1 MSAAAA
7 RRSTVLSA
15 LEKTFFVMT
24 RPDTAF
30 EILSDPVR
38 LPDYVPTLRLID
50 SVAVEGEL
58 ELDANLAEREG
69 APEAGFT
76 ADRATRRIEWGSP
89 GTDYGGSIEI
99 SGGTGSTATV
109 TLRLHTRDDADAA
122 EVARLFDQ
130 AVGNIRRLLSGR

>member
-7 RRSTVLSA
+7 RRNIVLSA

-24 RPDTAF
+24 SPDTAF

-38 LPDYVPTLRLID
+38 LPDYVPMLRLID

-89 GTDYGGSIEI
+89 GADYGGSIEI
-99 SGGTGSTATV
+99 GGTGSTATV
-109 TLRLHTRDDADAA
+109 TLRLHTRGDADAA
-122 EVARLFDQ
+122 EVARLFEQ